1 VILPLS
7 TYPAESIQYAQI
19 FAAVVLYILT
29 IPLLPNR
36 VPLDYLPTFISRLP
50 VAKLDTLNPLVPHI
64 LTSTTI
70 TSKINLVTHI
80 YMFISPRYKLL
91 PPPAF
96 TTYLQLSTSLINGI
110 PLSVFK
116 PPPTKGKKSNKPP
129 VHKES
134 DSDSDHGTRVSV
146 VSEFVAMSTPISPVV
161 VDDKTTKR
169 LQNIIAPSHLASLIS
184 TTQSKPS
191 LFPHVIS
198 YLFALTA
205 TWSSSQDE
213 ILNAILANTGGGL
226 VRELYRDLVRRSPLG
241 EEANSGNLFGMSNA
255 PLVESHTTDY
265 FCRLYKCIALAACP
279 APCGPLLPSTAYDG
293 R

>member
-7 TYPAESIQYAQI
+7 TYPAKSIQYAQV
-19 FAAVVLYILT
+19 FAAIVLNILT
-29 IPLLPNR
+29 IPLLPNW
-36 VPLDYLPTFISRLP
+36 VPLDYLPMFISRLP
-50 VAKLDTLNPLVPHI
+50 VAKLDTLNLLVPHI
-64 LTSTTI
+64 LASTSV
-70 TSKINLVTHI
+70 TSKIHLVTHI
-80 YMFISPRYKLL
+80 HMFISPRYKLL

-96 TTYLQLSTSLINGI
+96 TTYLQLSTSLISGI

-116 PPPTKGKKSNKPP
+116 PPKMKGKKSHKPL

-134 DSDSDHGTRVSV
+134 NSDSDHGTRVSV
-146 VSEFVAMSTPISPVV
+146 VSEFVATPIPLVV

-213 ILNAILANTGGGL
+213 ILNAILVNTSGG
-226 VRELYRDLVRRSPLG
+226 
-241 EEANSGNLFGMSNA
+241 
-255 PLVESHTTDY
+255 
-265 FCRLYKCIALAACP
+265 
-279 APCGPLLPSTAYDG
+279 
-293 R
+293 